1 MTAGQTRAAPAR
13 APEPLARVQD
23 FLNSVHVERGT
34 DELADPAA
42 ATRFLAG
49 EMGPD
54 TRRRL
59 DDGWVISKSDV
70 DRLLG
75 VRAALRA
82 LIRVGTGETER
93 AEAARTL
100 SETAQSVPVALRVDP
115 DGRLQVVPAGTDC
128 DWFIGQL
135 MTSIQQ
141 AQGAGTWER
150 LKICRAD
157 ACAWVFYDTSRN
169 HSATWC
175 AMGVCGNRQKVTR
188 HRERRRQSRSDE
200 PLTGQD

>member
-1 MTAGQTRAAPAR
+1 MPAGQTRAAPAR
-13 APEPLARVQD
+13 APGPLARVQD

-34 DELADPAA
+34 DELADLAA
-42 ATRFLAG
+42 ANRFLGA

-54 TRRRL
+54 TRRWL
-59 DDGWVISKSDV
+59 DDGWVISRSDL
-70 DRLLG
+70 DRLVAIRG
-75 VRAALRA
+75 ALRA
-82 LIRVGTGETER
+82 LIRVGTDETER
-93 AEAARTL
+93 ADASRTL
-100 SETAQSVPVALRVDP
+100 SANAHRVPVALRVDP
-115 DGRLQVVPAGTDC
+115 DGRLQFVAAGTNC

-188 HRERRRQSRSDE
+188 HRQRRRQSRSDG
-200 PLTGQD
+200 PLADQD